1 MEEKLADRQTTCRR
15 CHRVMLVQVYAH
27 TEHVPQQTCRD
38 CLDKRMRRRKREAR
52 CVETVAT
59 LMVVG
64 SVMVWMWG
72 Q

>member
-1 MEEKLADRQTTCRR
+1 
-15 CHRVMLVQVYAH
+15 MLVQVYAH